1 MEFGRKKS
9 KVALK
14 RDNQED
20 NVKTIL
26 GIVIPAL
33 LLLPIQVD
41 LGSAQ
46 APKGPPLEAW
56 NAAVSFT
63 VQQLRQHQPDL
74 QLIFESESGIA
85 IDMPE
90 VVREVAVH
98 HGGTV
103 AAGEK
108 HLHCGLEKLPPGP
121 KEVRVCRMS
130 PGKVLLRL
138 RLNSV
143 SETSAVVEVGMTT
156 ARPGGKADIGGHE
169 LLLRQSGETWSV
181 DAVLR
186 SWAS

>member
-1 MEFGRKKS
+1 M
-9 KVALK
+9 
-14 RDNQED
+14 
-20 NVKTIL
+20 KTIF

-33 LLLPIQVD
+33 LLLPIQVEPA
-41 LGSAQ
+41 SAQ

-74 QLIFESESGIA
+74 QLIFDSESGIA
-85 IDMPE
+85 IDMPQ

-108 HLHCGLEKLPPGP
+108 HLHCGLEKLPPGA

-130 PGKVLLRL
+130 PDKVLLRL
-138 RLNSV
+138 RLKSV
-143 SETSAVVEVGMTT
+143 GESSAVVDVGFTS
-156 ARPGGKADIGGHE
+156 AWPDGKADIGGHQ
-169 LLLRQSGETWSV
+169 LLLRQSGKKWSV
-181 DAVLR
+181 DDVL
-186 SWAS
+186 SQWGS